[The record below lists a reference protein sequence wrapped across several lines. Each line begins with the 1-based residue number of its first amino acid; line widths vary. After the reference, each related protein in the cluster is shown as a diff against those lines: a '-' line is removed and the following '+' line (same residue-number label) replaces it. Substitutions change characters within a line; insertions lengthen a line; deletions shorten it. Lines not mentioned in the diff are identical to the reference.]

1 MKFVTL
7 AKDFTTV
14 HPNDLIFRK
23 VVIKKGTRFGIR
35 KGNMFEDGDHGY
47 KGSFIR
53 VHHFDTYANLKIP
66 YEYLTKKSVETLKKI
81 STNP

>member
-7 AKDFTTV
+7 AKTFRTTR
-14 HPNDLIFRK
+14 PNAPTKD

-47 KGSFIR
+47 KGHFVR
-53 VHHFDTYANLKIP
+53 VHHFDTYVNLKIP
-66 YEYLTKKSVETLKKI
+66 YEYLTTTSVETLKKI

>member
-7 AKDFTTV
+7 TKEFTTV
-14 HPNDLIFRK
+14 NPKAPLFP

-47 KGSFIR
+47 KGHFVR

-66 YEYLTKKSVETLKKI
+66 YEYLTKKSVETLKEI

>member
-7 AKDFTTV
+7 TKEFTTV
-14 HPNDLIFRK
+14 HPKFGTS
-23 VVIKKGTRFGIR
+23 VVIKKGTRFAIR

-47 KGSFIR
+47 KGHFVR
-53 VHHFDTYANLKIP
+53 VHHFDTYVNLKIP
-66 YEYLTKKSVETLKKI
+66 YWYLTKKSVETLKEI